1 MTDRATRARGFRFMR
16 RAVSRAVAALVA
28 AVCSAG
34 AVHPAAAQA
43 APAVKPTPPAPSPV
57 AAAAGERC
65 RLEVVSVGDSGRVEE
80 TPEGTN
86 YYGGGGVRLRCRGL
100 PVTMEADS
108 VAYYGGRR
116 TEFIRNVRYRD
127 TTLTLDADRLTYIK
141 DGERFEA
148 RGKVKTR
155 NLRTGSTLAGPSL
168 DYFRKLAGVRDT
180 EEMFAVGR
188 PRVEYAGKD
197 STGRPAEP
205 YVIVGD
211 RIRTRGD
218 DQVWAGGKVTV
229 DRSDFAA
236 RADSLRLDTGAA
248 DDGTLVGTAKAPAAL
263 RGLGNDSFDLTG
275 RRIDFTLRSRDLDS
289 LAASGSARAVNA
301 GWDLVA
307 DTIAL
312 KVASRKLQHTWAW
325 GDSTRPHATSKR
337 EEVRADSLA
346 LDTPDQQ
353 LRAVRA
359 YGSAWL
365 AQAPDSATKER
376 DWLVGDTV
384 VAEFAPKDSGQGG
397 GSALRAIAATHAA
410 RAYYRATPKSGGRP
424 SLNYVRGDF
433 IRITMKPDS
442 SEAVSRVDVRGR
454 VDGVQLEP
462 EGGAGQAAPATPAPS
477 GGPPAVPRAR

>member
-1 MTDRATRARGFRFMR
+1 MRARGREIR
-16 RAVSRAVAALVA
+16 LVRYAVSLAAAALA

-34 AVHPAAAQA
+34 VARPAAAQVTPPGVKP
-43 APAVKPTPPAPSPV
+43 APAPPV

-86 YYGGGGVRLRCRGL
+86 YYGGGGVKLRCRGL

-148 RGKVKTR
+148 RGKVRTR

-188 PRVEYAGKD
+188 PKVEYAGKD
-197 STGRPAEP
+197 STGKPTEP
-205 YVIVGD
+205 YIIVGD

-218 DQVWAGGKVTV
+218 DQVWAGGTVTV

-236 RADSLRLDTGAA
+236 RADSLRLDTGTA
-248 DDGTLVGTAKAPAAL
+248 DDGTLVGTAKAPAVL
-263 RGLGNDSFDLTG
+263 RGLGKDSFDLTG

-289 LAASGSARAVNA
+289 LAASGAAHAVNA

-307 DTIAL
+307 DTVAL
-312 KVASRKLQHTWAW
+312 KVSARKLQHTWAW

-337 EEVRADSLA
+337 EEIRADSLA

-353 LRAVRA
+353 LREVRA
-359 YGSAWL
+359 YGHAWL

-384 VAEFAPKDSGQGG
+384 VAELAPTDSARGS

-410 RAYYRATPKSGGRP
+410 RAYYQATPKNGGRP

-442 SEAVSRVDVRGR
+442 TEAVAQVDVRGK

-462 EGGAGQAAPATPAPS
+462 EAAGAAAVPPVPPGSPAGS
-477 GGPPAVPRAR
+477 PAVPRPRAR